1 MHNPGKPDIRFAAIE
16 VFQRDVTDAGERP
29 DPFAMVAKIKS
40 RGPAPVHLWDPPF
53 CGDLDMVIQRDGTW
67 VHEGKPIRRQAMV
80 ALFASVLKKEADD
93 FYLVTPVEKVRI
105 QVEDCPFLITEMD
118 VSKSNSQQQLTFHTN
133 VGELVVANANHP
145 LRVTEHGEN
154 QEPHPVLQVR
164 NGLEGLISRAVFYR
178 LVELAES
185 ARVGGQDRVGVY
197 SAGEFFPLESV

>member
-1 MHNPGKPDIRFAAIE
+1 
-16 VFQRDVTDAGERP
+16 
-29 DPFAMVAKIKS
+29 
-40 RGPAPVHLWDPPF
+40 
-53 CGDLDMVIQRDGTW
+53 
-67 VHEGKPIRRQAMV
+67 MV

-133 VGELVVANANHP
+133 VGELVLANANHP

-185 ARVGGQDRVGVY
+185 AWVGGQDRVGVY
-197 SAGEFFPLESV
+197 SAGEFFPLKSV